1 MTLEGFFLINGNLR
15 PIWRLFLSLV
25 LLFLAYC
32 IANVLALASDFIPLV
47 GAWHRL
53 FFRTLFYLLAFLGSF
68 KVVTMLFEHKPL
80 GVVGLAFHP
89 CWVKELCLGL
99 GIGGI
104 MMVSVG
110 GGEALLGLA
119 RFAPNPLPAR
129 AELAGGSCLFLILI
143 IAATNEELLFR
154 GYPFQKLVESLGPV
168 GAVAVSSA
176 LFGLAHLGNAH
187 HTWISTVN
195 TMLIGIPL
203 SIAYLRTRSLWM
215 PVGMHFIWNYV
226 QGFVFGL
233 PLSGY
238 TFPTS
243 LLKAQVHG
251 AAWLTGSDYGPEGG
265 LLCTV
270 AVVGAGIFLF
280 FSARIRMSEKMREL
294 VFGPLADTAAS
305 AAAHVSPGPDLK
317 RDGVT

>member
-1 MTLEGFFLINGNLR
+1 
-15 PIWRLFLSLV
+15 
-25 LLFLAYC
+25 
-32 IANVLALASDFIPLV
+32 
-47 GAWHRL
+47 
-53 FFRTLFYLLAFLGSF
+53 
-68 KVVTMLFEHKPL
+68 
-80 GVVGLAFHP
+80 
-89 CWVKELCLGL
+89 
-99 GIGGI
+99 
-104 MMVSVG
+104 
-110 GGEALLGLA
+110 
-119 RFAPNPLPAR
+119 
-129 AELAGGSCLFLILI
+129 
-143 IAATNEELLFR
+143 
-154 GYPFQKLVESLGPV
+154 
-168 GAVAVSSA
+168 
-176 LFGLAHLGNAH
+176 
-187 HTWISTVN
+187 
-195 TMLIGIPL
+195 MLIGIPQ